1 MALTAK
7 AAAVKV
13 IDKIERA
20 VKPIKL
26 AVFVTPERDSVEWSM
41 FGTALC
47 ARRMEKRPGDL
58 AGIYEFSATTSQVE
72 ADLKF
77 MGMK

>member
-13 IDKIERA
+13 IEKIERA
-20 VKPIKL
+20 EKPIRL

-47 ARRMEKRPGDL
+47 SRRMDKRPGDL